1 MKEPRPALE
10 NLCCLNTQ
18 CKTYGQRGQANLRV
32 RKTYGADRIRYLR
45 CGCCGAEFSE
55 RKGTALFNCKISEA
69 QAVSVIE
76 HLDSACGLNATAR
89 LVGVSKEAV
98 SRLLRVSGPVS
109 YQLHDRLVRN
119 VHPRALQFDEKW
131 SYVAKKQRHLTPMDD
146 PSQRGDYWD
155 ANSLDPQS
163 KLLVSLVPG
172 RRTTETI
179 HQVVADAAA
188 RLSCD
193 ARLPALFTDGEPT
206 YPEAIV
212 ATFGRAY
219 PVPRRHRRGRQPA
232 PVVRIPQGLVYAQL
246 VKHRHGGR
254 VQRVEIRPR
263 FGKGRLA
270 EVVAQLGWTKAN
282 TSAIERFNLTDRM
295 RNARKGRKTLCFSRR
310 SDRHDAL
317 SWIGA
322 LRYNFHHPQRALRQR
337 TDEGRWQ
344 PRTPAMAAGIAEQR
358 YSSLELMRLCPVGLR

>member
-10 NLCCLNTQ
+10 NLCGLNAQ

-45 CGCCGAEFSE
+45 CGCCGEEFSE
-55 RKGTALFNCKISEA
+55 RKGTALFNCKIGEA

-98 SRLLRVSGPVS
+98 SRLLRVSGQVS
-109 YQLHDRLVRN
+109 YHLHDRLVRD

-131 SYVAKKQRHLTPMDD
+131 SYVAKKQRHMTPMDD
-146 PSQRGDYWD
+146 PSERGDYWD
-155 ANSLDPQS
+155 ATRLDPQR

-172 RRTTETI
+172 RRTTTTI

-188 RLSCD
+188 RLSWD

-219 PVPRRHRRGRQPA
+219 PVPQRHRRGRRPA
-232 PVVRIPQGLVYAQL
+232 PVVGIPQGLVYAQI
-246 VKHRHGGR
+246 VKHRPGGR

-295 RNARKGRKTLCFSRR
+295 RNARKGRQTLRFSRR

-317 SWIGA
+317 RWIGA
-322 LRYNFHHPQRALRQR
+322 LRYNFHHPQRSWRQR

-344 PRTPAMAAGIAEQR
+344 PTTPAMAAGSAEQR
-358 YSSLELMRLCPVGLR
+358 YSSRELMRLCPVGLR

>member
-45 CGCCGAEFSE
+45 CGCCGDEFSE
-55 RKGTALFNCKISEA
+55 RKGTALFNCKIGEA

-76 HLDSACGLNATAR
+76 HLDSGCGLNATAR
-89 LVGVSKEAV
+89 LVGVSQEAV
-98 SRLLRVSGPVS
+98 GRLLRVSGPVC

-119 VHPRALQFDEKW
+119 VRPMALQFDEKW
-131 SYVAKKQRHLTPMDD
+131 AYVAKKQRHLTDLDD

-172 RRTTETI
+172 RRTTETL

-188 RLSCD
+188 RLACD
-193 ARLPALFTDGEPT
+193 ARLPAVFTDGEPT

-219 PVPRRHRRGRQPA
+219 PVPRRHRRGRRPA
-232 PVVRIPQGLVYAQL
+232 PVVRIPQGLVYAQI
-246 VKHRHGGR
+246 VKHRQAGR
-254 VQRVEIRPR
+254 IQRVEIRPR

-270 EVVAQLGWTKAN
+270 QVVADLGWTKAN

-295 RNARKGRKTLCFSRR
+295 RNARKGRKTLRFSRR

-322 LRYNFHHPQRALRQR
+322 VRYNFHHPHRSLRQR

-344 PRTPAMAAGIAEQR
+344 PTTPAMAAGIAKHR
-358 YSSLELMRLCPVGLR
+358 YSSLELMRLCPVGLG

>member
-1 MKEPRPALE
+1 MQEPRPALE
-10 NLCCLNTQ
+10 NVCCLNTQ

-45 CGCCGAEFSE
+45 CGCCGEEFSE

-89 LVGVSKEAV
+89 LVGVSKDAV
-98 SRLLRVSGPVS
+98 GRLLRVGGRIS
-109 YQLHDRLVRN
+109 YQRHDRLVRT
-119 VHPRALQFDEKW
+119 VHPAALQFDEKW
-131 SYVAKKQRHLTPMDD
+131 SYVAKKQRHMTPMDD
-146 PSQRGDYWD
+146 PNERGDYWD

-172 RRTTETI
+172 RRTTRTI
-179 HQVVADAAA
+179 HQVVADAAE
-188 RLSCD
+188 RL
-193 ARLPALFTDGEPT
+193 AAKAGLPALCTDGEPT
-206 YPEAIV
+206 YREAIV

-219 PVPRRHRRGRQPA
+219 PVPRRGPPGRPPA
-232 PVVRIPQGLVYAQL
+232 PVVRIPQALVYAQI
-246 VKHRHGGR
+246 VKHRQEGR
-254 VQRVEIRPR
+254 IQQVEVRPI
-263 FGKGRLA
+263 FGKGKLA
-270 EVVAQLGWTKAN
+270 HVVADLGWTKAN

-295 RNARKGRKTLCFSRR
+295 RNARKGRKTLHFSRR
-310 SDRHDAL
+310 TDRHDAL

-322 LRYNFHHPQRALRQR
+322 VRYNFHHPHRALRQP
-337 TDEGRWQ
+337 TQQGRWQ
-344 PRTPAMAAGIAEQR
+344 HRSPAMAAGIADHL

>member
-18 CKTYGQRGQANLRV
+18 CKSYGQRGQANLTV

-45 CGCCGAEFSE
+45 CGFCGDEFSE
-55 RKGTALFNCKISEA
+55 RKGTALFNCKIGEA

-76 HLDSACGLNATAR
+76 HLDSGCGLNATAR

-98 SRLLRVSGPVS
+98 GRLLRVSGPVC
-109 YQLHDRLVRN
+109 YQLHDRLVHDL
-119 VHPRALQFDEKW
+119 HPMALQFDEKW
-131 SYVAKKQRHLTPMDD
+131 AYVAKKQRHLTSLDD

-172 RRTTETI
+172 RRTTTTL
-179 HQVVADAAA
+179 HQVVADAAD
-188 RLSCD
+188 RLACD

-219 PVPRRHRRGRQPA
+219 PVPRRHRRGRRPA
-232 PVVRIPQGLVYAQL
+232 PVVRIPQGLVYAQI
-246 VKHRHGGR
+246 VKHRQAGR

-270 EVVAQLGWTKAN
+270 QVVADLGWTKAN

-295 RNARKGRKTLCFSRR
+295 RNARKGRKNPALFASVGSARCAQLDWRCALQFSSRPPIL
-310 SDRHDAL
+310 AP
-317 SWIGA
+317 A
-322 LRYNFHHPQRALRQR
+322 LRRRTLATQNTGYGRRHRA
-337 TDEGRWQ
+337 
-344 PRTPAMAAGIAEQR
+344 A
-358 YSSLELMRLCPVGLR
+358 SL

>member
-10 NLCCLNTQ
+10 NLCCLNAQ

-32 RKTYGADRIRYLR
+32 RKIYGADRIRYLR
-45 CGCCGAEFSE
+45 CRCCGEEFSE
-55 RKGTALFNCKISEA
+55 RKGTALFNCKIGEA
-69 QAVSVIE
+69 QAGSVIE
-76 HLDSACGLNATAR
+76 HLDGACGLNATAR
-89 LVGVSKEAV
+89 LVGVSKDAV
-98 SRLLRVSGPVS
+98 CRLLRVSGPVS
-109 YQLHDRLVRN
+109 YQLHDWLVRN
-119 VHPRALQFDEKW
+119 VRPRALQFDEKG

-146 PSQRGDYWD
+146 LSERGDYWD
-155 ANSLDPQS
+155 ANSLDPPS

-172 RRTTETI
+172 RRTTTTI

-193 ARLPALFTDGEPT
+193 ARLPALFTEGEPT

-219 PVPRRHRRGRQPA
+219 PGPRRHRRGRRPA
-232 PVVRIPQGLVYAQL
+232 PVVRIPQGLVYAQI

-270 EVVAQLGWTKAN
+270 QVVADLG
-282 TSAIERFNLTDRM
+282 
-295 RNARKGRKTLCFSRR
+295 
-310 SDRHDAL
+310 
-317 SWIGA
+317 
-322 LRYNFHHPQRALRQR
+322 
-337 TDEGRWQ
+337 
-344 PRTPAMAAGIAEQR
+344 
-358 YSSLELMRLCPVGLR
+358 